1 MEEAIHVGAGG
12 IWDIFVLTAQFCYE
26 SKTGLKITFIN
37 KKNSLVIQT
46 TICIIV
52 VDIFVYL
59 TMSSFV
65 PTLLCRCMF
74 VRSGF

>member
-26 SKTGLKITFIN
+26 SKTGLKITFVN
-37 KKNSLVIQT
+37 KRMIQT